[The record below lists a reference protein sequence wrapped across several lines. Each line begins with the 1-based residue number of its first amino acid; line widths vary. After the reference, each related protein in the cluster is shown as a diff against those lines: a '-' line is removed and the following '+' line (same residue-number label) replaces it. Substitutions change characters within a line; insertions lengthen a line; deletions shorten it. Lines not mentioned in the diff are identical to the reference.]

1 MPPEIRAMQ
10 PNEREA
16 VAQLFHDVWHET
28 QAKLQDAR
36 KAAIRGYDFFK
47 GRVDMLEVRTLVA
60 VTEGQIIGFARWTPG
75 HIHSLFVGQSHR
87 GKGVGES
94 LCDAVV
100 AANHVENGGPLRLD
114 CVEGNWAARRFYER
128 QGWRVTD
135 TIDSIDQVP
144 SGQIVVRHWAM
155 LRH

>member
-87 GKGVGES
+87 GKVLVKVS
-94 LCDAVV
+94 VMLLW
-100 AANHVENGGPLRLD
+100 LRTT
-114 CVEGNWAARRFYER
+114 WKTAARYGLTALKETGRR
-128 QGWRVTD
+128 DV
-135 TIDSIDQVP
+135 SM
-144 SGQIVVRHWAM
+144 SGRAGA
-155 LRH
+155 